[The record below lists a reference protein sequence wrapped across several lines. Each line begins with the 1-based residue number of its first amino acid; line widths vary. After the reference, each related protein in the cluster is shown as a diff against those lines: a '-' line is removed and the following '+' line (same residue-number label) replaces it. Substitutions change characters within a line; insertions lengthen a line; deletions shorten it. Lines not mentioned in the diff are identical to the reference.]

1 MKYILLIIL
10 LSFSVMSTDI
20 PSLVEPTVQA
30 SIIDENFLKKELQ
43 ESVLEFVNDLGQ
55 DPDSV
60 YIPFRGEF

>member
-1 MKYILLIIL
+1 
-10 LSFSVMSTDI
+10 MSTDI